1 MQIHTNKARE
11 YSKMACN
18 TITFYFMFKI
28 YIFTKN
34 GQISLK
40 YFSASLRFSVQSTI
54 RPNFFGQKR
63 HFLKMKGKCT
73 IF

>member
-1 MQIHTNKARE
+1 MQIHTNMARH

-18 TITFYFMFKI
+18 TFTFYFMFEK

-40 YFSASLRFSVQSTI
+40 YFSAKKISAENDI
-54 RPNFFGQKR
+54 AE
-63 HFLKMKGKCT
+63 
-73 IF
+73 